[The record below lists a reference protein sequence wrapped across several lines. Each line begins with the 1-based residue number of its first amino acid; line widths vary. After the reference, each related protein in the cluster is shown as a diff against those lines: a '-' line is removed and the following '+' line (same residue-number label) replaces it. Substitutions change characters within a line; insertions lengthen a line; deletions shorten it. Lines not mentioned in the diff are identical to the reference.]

1 MLVFNC
7 NVILLLF
14 QDMYICERERALHRQ
29 MSNSVIHWKRH
40 QLSKA
45 KDEMSLGNPF
55 PPSLGNHCF
64 EISYCGTW
72 QVKFHHYKLDWQ
84 TFLPHHA
91 HKSTC
96 ASLSCALRM
105 AWSRSIR
112 CGHDITMH
120 AWTNLA
126 THGTAFRKGLQKKWM
141 ATVGNWLMKW
151 ELNPGNPGVKVD
163 LWHDTTQ
170 KNITLALF
178 SSGTLPAIC
187 GNPNTLNSP
196 LFCSRRLRCPPN
208 LTRFYYE

>member
-14 QDMYICERERALHRQ
+14 QDMYICEREREPYIDRCPTVWYTERGTSYQRPKMRCHSA
-29 MSNSVIHWKRH
+29 I
-40 QLSKA
+40 
-45 KDEMSLGNPF
+45 PF

-141 ATVGNWLMKW
+141 ATVGNWLMSGSWTQATQGSKW
-151 ELNPGNPGVKVD
+151 TCD
-163 LWHDTTQ
+163 MTQ
-170 KNITLALF
+170 L
-178 SSGTLPAIC
+178 
-187 GNPNTLNSP
+187 
-196 LFCSRRLRCPPN
+196 RRI
-208 LTRFYYE
+208 